1 MNMVKPGEN
10 GLSELLQDNVSLR
23 LIEPH
28 IYTVYQNTE
37 VANSY
42 DTGFGNIYDWVAC
55 NPLYNR
61 LIWGYSIAK
70 FASFDQEAL
79 MSSNKGYVLDLGCG
93 SLAFTAQTY
102 IQYSDRPVV
111 LIDQSL
117 KMLRIAKSRL
127 TKLNGKV
134 PENMVFLNADA
145 LQLPFQPNS
154 FNTIISLNLLHCLDD
169 IKNLMIGLKNVLAED
184 GKMYFSTLV
193 HGNRV
198 GDRYLKALGNAGKLV
213 PRNIDQLRA
222 VLDEPH
228 MSIRYDLFGNMAFI
242 NYEENKT
249 S

>member
-1 MNMVKPGEN
+1 MVKAGEN
-10 GLSELLQDNVSLR
+10 ALSELLLDNVSLR

-37 VANSY
+37 IANSY

-55 NPLYNR
+55 NPVYNR
-61 LIWGYSIAK
+61 LIWGYSITK
-70 FASFDQEAL
+70 FTSFADEAL
-79 MSSNKGYVLDLGCG
+79 KSSNKGYVLDLGCG
-93 SLAFTAQTY
+93 SLAFTAQNY
-102 IQYSDRPVV
+102 LQYSDRPVV

-134 PENMVFLNADA
+134 PDNMVFLNADA

-154 FNTIISLNLLHCLDD
+154 FETIVSLNLLHCLDD
-169 IKNLMIGLKNVLAED
+169 IKKLMLGLKNVLTKD

-193 HGNRV
+193 QGNRV

-213 PRNIDQLRA
+213 PRSVDQLRA
-222 VLDEPH
+222 VLDELH

-242 NYEENKT
+242 YYEENEI